1 MSAYICAMTMELFI
15 ALISFATVSS
25 FTPGP
30 NNLMLMASGTNFG
43 FARTIPHSLG
53 VIVGYTAMV
62 LLVGIGLSGVF
73 TAVPALHDVMKAFC
87 VAYLLY
93 LAWKIATAPPPGE
106 GPIRAKP
113 MTFTQAALFQ
123 WINPKGWTMAL
134 TAASAYAVS
143 DDFWSYAIIA
153 LVFGLIGVP
162 SNGLWMV
169 MGVQARRLL
178 SNPRALRA
186 FNIGAALLLVGSLYP
201 LVFSH

>member
-1 MSAYICAMTMELFI
+1 
-15 ALISFATVSS
+15 
-25 FTPGP
+25 
-30 NNLMLMASGTNFG
+30 
-43 FARTIPHSLG
+43 
-53 VIVGYTAMV
+53 
-62 LLVGIGLSGVF
+62 
-73 TAVPALHDVMKAFC
+73 
-87 VAYLLY
+87 
-93 LAWKIATAPPPGE
+93 
-106 GPIRAKP
+106 

-178 SNPRALRA
+178 GNPRALRA

-201 LVFSH
+201 VVFSH

>member
-73 TAVPALHDVMKAFC
+73 TAVPALHDVMKSFC